1 MKTENDAKP
10 DKDSRDVVVTM
21 NRKYKVTL
29 PSHRVTGR
37 EVKQAAIDQGVPI
50 QIDFLLTMEANE
62 ATPARSVGDDEPVTV
77 TKNTVFTAND
87 GDDNS

>member
-10 DKDSRDVVVTM
+10 DKDTTDVVVTM
-21 NRKYKVTL
+21 NRKYQVTL
-29 PSHRVTGR
+29 PTHRVTGR

-50 QIDFLLTMEANE
+50 QIDFLLTMEAHE
-62 ATPARSVGDDEPVTV
+62 GTPARSVGDDETVTV